1 MKKTKTG
8 MANPQALKDKKKDS
22 DTIENRL
29 ANSKFSLEYDYDYDS
44 LPSNK
49 ELEDSGLSLQEYLD
63 KYLRKGKPR
72 KKPTF
77 AGKGKTA
84 EEIMAEDKPRG
95 MMYGGSPK
103 KMKKGGK
110 ISSRGAGCEIRG

>member
-1 MKKTKTG
+1 MDNKS
-8 MANPQALKDKKKDS
+8 QALKDKKKDS

-29 ANSKFSLEYDYDYDS
+29 ANSKFSLEYDYDWKS

-49 ELEDSGLSLQEYLD
+49 ELEDSGLSLREYLD

-95 MMYGGSPK
+95 M
-103 KMKKGGK
+103 KKGGK
-110 ISSRGAGCEIRG
+110 VRGSGCATKGTRAAKMITMKGA